1 MSVLSG
7 EQNSALMLSDQ
18 CHSPYHSSVI
28 PIVAFGFI
36 GLEAISVA
44 AFEAAPQSLKWP
56 SRFVAYIASSMYL
69 LCMLS
74 QCLNIPWDNPDLPEI
89 YSGIGKLYKRDEAEA
104 SGSFSNILAI
114 MAIREWGKKNLDGI
128 VNGAIIF
135 SVLSASN
142 TALYISSRTLY
153 GMALRVQ
160 DSSVLGRTARIFAK
174 VDRKT
179 KVPLRALFL
188 SWVSFIWVPFL
199 SLGDNKSLQ
208 VQYVRYIYLLQAYAY
223 ASRSSRSSRSHPVSD
238 ALSYGHRSVWHI

>member
-1 MSVLSG
+1 MCSP
-7 EQNSALMLSDQ
+7 QN
-18 CHSPYHSSVI
+18 SSVI

-36 GLEAISVA
+36 GLEAISVT
-44 AFEAAPQSLKWP
+44 AFEAAPKSLRGP

-74 QCLNIPWDNPDLPEI
+74 QCLNIPWTNPNLPEI
-89 YSGIGKLYKRDEAEA
+89 YGGIGKIHKRDDSGKA
-104 SGSFSNILAI
+104 GSFSNILAI
-114 MAIREWGKKNLDGI
+114 MAIRQWGKQNLDGF

-160 DSSVLGRTARIFAK
+160 DSSVLGRTARVFAK

-179 KVPLRALFL
+179 GVPLRALFL
-188 SWVSFIWVPFL
+188 SWASFIWVPFL
-199 SLGDNKSLQ
+199 SLGNNDRLQ
-208 VQYVRYIYLLQAYAY
+208 IQYV
-223 ASRSSRSSRSHPVSD
+223 SRN
-238 ALSYGHRSVWHI
+238 